1 MAQIAAQVPFGGV
14 LQDGL
19 LLVDALFFYLTKQA
33 LQLKACGDR
42 SGSPM
47 ICMTHGAR

>member
-19 LLVDALFFYLTKQA
+19 QLIDALFF
-33 LQLKACGDR
+33 
-42 SGSPM
+42 
-47 ICMTHGAR
+47 I